1 MIRHICTCTSV
12 DEKLVLSINQVVTIK
27 MKTYILEVQTQKNV
41 D

>member
-1 MIRHICTCTSV
+1 MYV
-12 DEKLVLSINQVVTIK
+12 LDEKLVLSINQVVTIK